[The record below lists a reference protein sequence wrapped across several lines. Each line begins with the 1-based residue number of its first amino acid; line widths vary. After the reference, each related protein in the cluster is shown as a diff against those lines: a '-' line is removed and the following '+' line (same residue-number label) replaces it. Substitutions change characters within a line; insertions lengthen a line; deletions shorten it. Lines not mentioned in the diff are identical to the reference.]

1 MKVEVSMRVT
11 VRYFAV
17 VRELLGRDSE
27 EQELPEGTTVGQ
39 LLEQLI
45 ARQPVLDRLR
55 RSLLVMVNRRYAR
68 PDQLLRD
75 GDEVALI
82 PPVSGGSQ
90 RFRVGPEPLDA
101 RAVERLVAHPGAGA
115 IVTFVGTVRD
125 QARGKR
131 VQYLEYEAYTEAAE
145 EAFAQ
150 IADEIAQRWPVL
162 GVAIHHRT
170 GRVEIGEASVVIAV
184 SSAHRAEAF
193 EACRYAIERLKQVA
207 PIWKKEVYEDGE
219 VWIGSEALYQ
229 ELFAQRSSE
238 PASSSE

>member
-1 MKVEVSMRVT
+1 MRVT

-17 VRELLGRDSE
+17 VRELLGRESE
-27 EQELPEGTTVGQ
+27 QHEVPDGTTVGQ

-68 PDQLLRD
+68 PDHQLAD

-82 PPVSGGSQ
+82 PPVSGGSE
-90 RFRVGPEPLDA
+90 RFHVGPEPLDA
-101 RAVERLVAHPGAGA
+101 ASLERLVAHPGAGA
-115 IVTFVGTVRD
+115 VVTFVGTVRE

-131 VQYLEYEAYTEAAE
+131 VRYLEYEAYPEAAE
-145 EAFAQ
+145 ECFAT
-150 IADEIAQRWPVL
+150 IAEEIQQRWPVL

-170 GRVEIGEASVVIAV
+170 GRLDIGEASVVIAV
-184 SSAHRAEAF
+184 ASAHRAEAF

-229 ELFAQRSSE
+229 ELFARSSGDSH
-238 PASSSE
+238 SSAG

>member
-1 MKVEVSMRVT
+1 MRVT

-27 EQELPEGTTVGQ
+27 EQELSEGTTVGQ
-39 LLEQLI
+39 LCEQLI
-45 ARQPVLDRLR
+45 AEQPVLDRLR

-90 RFRVGPEPLDA
+90 RFRVGPEPLDV

-115 IVTFVGTVRD
+115 IVTFVGTVRE

-131 VQYLEYEAYTEAAE
+131 VRSLEYEAYAEAAE
-145 EAFAQ
+145 EAFAE
-150 IADEIAQRWPVL
+150 IASEIAQRWPVL

-170 GRVEIGEASVVIAV
+170 GRLEVGEASVVIAV
-184 SSAHRAEAF
+184 ASAHRAEAF

-229 ELFAQRSSE
+229 ELFARPAADP
-238 PASSSE
+238 PASEE